1 MEKTLR
7 TAKYTSQTVA
17 SALDKVRSAGRLSGA
32 ALLVLA
38 LAGVQHLTAH
48 ERKTAGAVDLV
59 IGWGDEPA
67 FAGARNSVV
76 VTLSDRSGP
85 IKTPATLS
93 VEIVFGSE
101 RMTLP
106 LEPVANRPHE
116 YQAWVVPTRAGTYAF
131 HVTGK
136 VGTQPID
143 VTSTCSDKTF
153 HCVVDATDIQFPA
166 KDPTVAQL
174 ADRLERGLPRADR
187 ANDAATS
194 ANRLAIV
201 ALALS
206 IAGMVMALM
215 TAWRS
220 RRSRV

>member
-1 MEKTLR
+1 VT
-7 TAKYTSQTVA
+7 
-17 SALDKVRSAGRLSGA
+17 SALDRARSAGRLSGA
-32 ALLVLA
+32 ALLVLC
-38 LAGVQHLTAH
+38 LLGTQHLTAH

-67 FAGARNSVV
+67 FTGARNSVV

-85 IKTPATLS
+85 LKTPATLA
-93 VEIVFGSE
+93 VEITFGAE
-101 RMTLP
+101 RLTLP

-116 YQAWVVPTRAGTYAF
+116 YQAWLVPTRAGTYAF

-136 VGTQPID
+136 VGTQQID
-143 VTSTCSDKTF
+143 VTSTCSDRTF

-174 ADRLERGLPRADR
+174 SDRLERGLPRADR
-187 ANDAATS
+187 ANETAAS
-194 ANRLAIV
+194 ANRLAMA

-206 IAGMVMALM
+206 IAGIVMAAM
-215 TAWRS
+215 AAWRS
-220 RRSRV
+220 RRSKA